1 MEIHIRGGW
10 IGIHVGGRMMIEI
23 LPNTHLWGYMFLF
36 AGMVHLIVAM
46 MFFAMDRDNP
56 FIKLKQWMDKRYR

>member
-1 MEIHIRGGW
+1 MIELMSEIIP
-10 IGIHVGGRMMIEI
+10 MIEI

>member
-1 MEIHIRGGW
+1 
-10 IGIHVGGRMMIEI
+10 MIEI
-23 LPNTHLWGYMFLF
+23 LPNTHLWGYMFIF

-56 FIKLKQWMDKRYR
+56 LIKIKQWMDKRYR